1 MSDTHIRPATAA
13 EEALIADAEDELL
26 EIQRDFTAD
35 LELLGITEDKAKAYQ
50 RKRNAGRVAGY
61 MRSMT
66 PAQRDEFMQRVTLAL
81 EEQDGQQHD

>member
-1 MSDTHIRPATAA
+1 MRDTHIRPATAA

-35 LELLGITEDKAKAYQ
+35 LELLGITEDKAEAYQ

-61 MRSMT
+61 MHSMT
-66 PAQRDEFMQRVTLAL
+66 PAQRDEFMQRVALAL

>member
-13 EEALIADAEDELL
+13 EEALIAAEDELL